1 MGLVSR
7 DRETGEDDTK
17 SPFEGR
23 AFVLSA
29 IVVGAA
35 LVCGVA
41 LFFLGRDPGTPAAT
55 PTQQP
60 SAPVTTAP
68 TEEPTG
74 PPATPGPTQPP
85 TTRPTAPDGPLPCTL
100 PGSEEGLLEAPRAVS
115 WDFEDGI
122 LVPTRSDLGAG
133 IIGDDGVRRCYRHSP
148 AGAVLAA
155 LVTLA
160 QAQNPEHTVAIV
172 KQRLA
177 PGPGQRK
184 ALAEARNL
192 KLSPTPDNVR
202 NQLGQMQYVGYKV
215 NDYTPTRAVLSVAI
229 QVEDKN
235 IGGVAVTMVWQGR
248 DWKVMLRSDGE
259 LGPEPDLL
267 ATLDGY
273 VAFRGS

>member
-1 MGLVSR
+1 MGLFSR
-7 DRETGEDDTK
+7 DQETDDESQ

-23 AFVLSA
+23 AFILSA

-41 LFFLGRDPGTPAAT
+41 LFFLGRDPETPGAT

-74 PPATPGPTQPP
+74 PPATPDPTE
-85 TTRPTAPDGPLPCTL
+85 RPTRRDGVLACKLAPN
-100 PGSEEGLLEAPRAVS
+100 EEGLTEAPRAVS

-122 LVPTRSDLGAG
+122 LIPTKADIGAAV
-133 IIGDDGVRRCYRHSP
+133 IDDDGLRRCYRRSP
-148 AGAVLAA
+148 AGAVFAA
-155 LVTLA
+155 MTTLA
-160 QAQNPEHTVAIV
+160 QAQDPNQTMAVV
-172 KQRLA
+172 QRRLA

-184 ALAEARNL
+184 ALAEARRVL
-192 KLSPTPDNVR
+192 ASPTPDNVR
-202 NQLGQMQYVGYKV
+202 NQLGQMQYVGYKI

-229 QVEDKN
+229 QVEDQN
-235 IGGVAVTMVWQGR
+235 IGGVAVTMLWHGG
-248 DWKVMLRSDGE
+248 DWKVVLRSDGE
-259 LGPEPDLL
+259 LGPDPDLL

-273 VAFRGS
+273 IAFKGA